1 MMLDVNLSRDSD
13 RNLGNVRPLS
23 ALWAWSVESNRNRIS
38 AMKSTNQLIDP
49 QRSIRAILILLGYTC
64 LFLVASSLARGEPTP
79 KPAVPLPPPRIS
91 ETQVSLQV
99 DQIRAQATVI
109 GLSNERLTVLTAAHF
124 LAESDVG
131 KAIQISQPANE
142 PIQGQVIKVRI
153 NPDFPGGHPNQPRR
167 VPAQEAVGVDSEII
181 QIQLQAQGPGVKSEP
196 KGIRAADLALRPTP
210 VGDRRVLRVR
220 IMDQFGEE
228 HNLLAGNHLNPKC
241 LAWGRGGF
249 EPRPGDS
256 GAGVFFVIRNS
267 EGEEIPVLIGNV
279 SQVDSRGGIAS
290 IVYRKAKWM
299 ADALE
304 ADR

>member
-1 MMLDVNLSRDSD
+1 MIDVNFSD
-13 RNLGNVRPLS
+13 HFEKVMGVVRGRS
-23 ALWAWSVESNRNRIS
+23 ALWGWSVETNQNRIS
-38 AMKSTNQLIDP
+38 SMKSINQLIDP
-49 QRSIRAILILLGYTC
+49 QRSMRGILILLGFTH
-64 LFLVASSLARGEPTP
+64 LFLGTSSLARADPTP
-79 KPAVPLPPPRIS
+79 KPAVSPHPPRIS
-91 ETQVSLQV
+91 ETQVALQV

-109 GLSNERLTVLTAAHF
+109 GISKERLTVLTAAHF
-124 LAESDVG
+124 LAESDAG
-131 KAIQISQPANE
+131 KAIQISQPAQE
-142 PIQGQVIKVRI
+142 PIQGQVIRVWI
-153 NPDFPGGHPNQPRR
+153 NPDFPAGHPNQPRR

-181 QIQLQAQGPGVKSEP
+181 QIQLQAQATGVKSEP

-210 VGDRRVLRVR
+210 AGDRRVLRVR

-256 GAGVFFVIRNS
+256 GAGVFFVIRNP

-290 IVYRKAKWM
+290 IVYRNAKWM
-299 ADALE
+299 EDALE
-304 ADR
+304 TNR